1 MLVWLKVL
9 VHNAKLFAIIKLL
22 YTAQLGTSRRLLTMK
37 GSVKKNKKTGK
48 YYYTVDI
55 GIDCLTGKRKQKK
68 KRGFITK
75 KEAENA
81 LTKLLSEVH
90 IGTYLEPSKLLYGE
104 YLESWFNTKKHSV
117 GIQTAKV
124 LKGYLNSRIIPSLD
138 NIKLAKLTSL
148 YMQNYVNSLR
158 DEGLKRGTIEKIIKV
173 IRNSLE
179 HAIDLE
185 LISKNVAAKTKLPK
199 ADKEELTVWNEHEV
213 QLFLKT
219 VQDSRYSI
227 VFHMV
232 LVTGMRQG
240 KLLGVRWK
248 DVDLEKGHLT
258 ISQALSHDR
267 KTFLLGGK
275 TKSSLRKILLPV
287 STIAKLKKHRAVVW
301 KEKLSQ
307 GEEYQDNDLVMCTPF
322 GTPINPANVRR
333 SLNALIQKAA
343 VPKIRFHDL
352 RHTHATLLLAK
363 GVNVKVISERLG
375 HSNIKIT
382 LDTYSHVLPKMQE
395 DAVNKIEEIL

>member
-1 MLVWLKVL
+1 
-9 VHNAKLFAIIKLL
+9 
-22 YTAQLGTSRRLLTMK
+22 MK
-37 GSVKKNKKTGK
+37 GSVKKDKKTGK
-48 YYYTVDI
+48 YFYIVDI
-55 GIDCLTGKRKQKK
+55 GIDLLTGKRKQKK

-90 IGTYLEPSKLLYGE
+90 TGIYVEPSKLSYGE

-124 LKGYLNSRIIPSLD
+124 LKGYLNSRIIPSLG
-138 NIKLAKLTSL
+138 NIKLAKLTL
-148 YMQNYVNSLR
+148 LHMQNYVNSLR
-158 DEGLKRGTIEKIIKV
+158 DEGLKRGTIEKIIKI

-185 LISKNVAAKTKLPK
+185 LITKNVAAKTKLPK
-199 ADKEELTVWNEHEV
+199 ADKEELVVWSEQEV
-213 QLFLKT
+213 QLFLEAA
-219 VQDSRYSI
+219 QESRYSI
-227 VFHMV
+227 VFHMA

-240 KLLGVRWK
+240 ELLGLRWK

-258 ISQALSHDR
+258 ISQTLSHDG

-275 TKSSLRKILLPV
+275 TKSSLRKILLPA
-287 STIAKLKKHRAVVW
+287 STVAKLKKHRAVVL

-307 GEEYQDNDLVMCTPF
+307 GEEYQDNDLVMCTPS

-333 SLNALIQKAA
+333 SLNDLIKKAV

-352 RHTHATLLLAK
+352 RHTHATLLLVK

-382 LDTYSHVLPKMQE
+382 LDTYSHVLPTMQE

>member
-1 MLVWLKVL
+1 
-9 VHNAKLFAIIKLL
+9 
-22 YTAQLGTSRRLLTMK
+22 MK
-37 GSVKKNKKTGK
+37 GSVKKDKRTGK
-48 YYYTVDI
+48 YFYIVDI
-55 GIDCLTGKRKQKK
+55 GIAPLTGKRKQKK
-68 KRGFITK
+68 KRGFTTK

-81 LTKLLSEVH
+81 LTKLLAEFH
-90 IGTYLEPSKLLYGE
+90 TGTYVEPSKLSYGE
-104 YLESWFNTKKHSV
+104 YLGSWFNTKRHSV

-124 LKGYLNSRIIPSLD
+124 LKGYLNSRIIPSLG

-148 YMQNYVNSLR
+148 HMQNYVNSLR
-158 DEGLKRGTIEKIIKV
+158 DEGLKRGTIEKIIKI

-179 HAIDLE
+179 HALDLE

-199 ADKEELTVWNEHEV
+199 GDKEELTVWTEQEV
-213 QLFLKT
+213 QLFLKVT
-219 VQDSRYSI
+219 QDSRYFI
-227 VFHMV
+227 VFHMA

-240 KLLGVRWK
+240 ELLGLRWK

-258 ISQALSHDR
+258 ISQTLSHDG
-267 KTFLLGGK
+267 KTFLVGGK
-275 TKSSLRKILLPV
+275 TKSSLRKILLPA
-287 STIAKLKKHRAVVW
+287 STVAKLKKHRAVVL

-307 GEEYQDNDLVMCTPF
+307 GEEYQDNDLVMCTPS

-363 GVNVKVISERLG
+363 GVNVNVISERLG

-382 LDTYSHVLPKMQE
+382 LDTYSHVLPTMQE

>member
-1 MLVWLKVL
+1 
-9 VHNAKLFAIIKLL
+9 
-22 YTAQLGTSRRLLTMK
+22 MK
-37 GSVKKNKKTGK
+37 GSVKKDKKTGK
-48 YYYTVDI
+48 YFYIVDI
-55 GIDCLTGKRKQKK
+55 GIDPLTGKRKQKK
-68 KRGFITK
+68 KRGFTTK
-75 KEAENA
+75 KEAENS
-81 LTKLLSEVH
+81 LTKMLSEVH
-90 IGTYLEPSKLLYGE
+90 TGAYVEPSKLLYGE
-104 YLESWFNTKKHSV
+104 YLECWFNTKKHSV

-124 LKGYLNSRIIPSLD
+124 LKGYLNSRIIPSLG
-138 NIKLAKLTSL
+138 NFKLAKLTSL
-148 YMQNYVNSLR
+148 HMQNYVNSLR
-158 DEGLKRGTIEKIIKV
+158 DDGLKRGTIEKIIKI

-199 ADKEELTVWNEHEV
+199 SDKEELTVWNEQEV
-213 QLFLKT
+213 QLFLK
-219 VQDSRYSI
+219 VAQDSRYSI
-227 VFHMV
+227 VFHMA

-240 KLLGVRWK
+240 ELLGLRWK

-258 ISQALSHDR
+258 ISQTLSHDG
-267 KTFLLGGK
+267 KTFLVGGK
-275 TKSSLRKILLPV
+275 TKSSLRKILLPT
-287 STIAKLKKHRAVVW
+287 STIAKLKKHRAVVL

-307 GEEYQDNDLVMCTPF
+307 GEEYQDNDLVICTPS

-333 SLNALIQKAA
+333 SLNALIKKAA

-382 LDTYSHVLPKMQE
+382 LDTYSHVLPTMQE